1 MEFISLESEDDDKG
15 KNSISAESI
24 DLLSESPS
32 KCSIAIAIQT
42 KRIGLII
49 GKNGQNFKEIS
60 EISGS
65 KFNIQPIDDLPQ
77 GSTTRCALIK
87 GNSKSVLSAID
98 KILNKIQNKSSEGVL
113 KWIILQTF
121 TGILIGKGG
130 SKIKSINERSGAWV
144 KVAHIDESSSLL
156 NER

>member
-1 MEFISLESEDDDKG
+1 MEFISLESKE
-15 KNSISAESI
+15 NISEIPIEKKELIPESS
-24 DLLSESPS
+24 LK
-32 KCSIAIAIQT
+32 KCSIVIAIPT
-42 KRIGLII
+42 KTIGLII

-77 GSTTRCALIK
+77 ESRTRCALIK
-87 GNSKSVLSAID
+87 GNSKSVLSAVET
-98 KILNKIQNKSSEGVL
+98 ILNKMHFKSSEGVL
-113 KWIILQTF
+113 KWVILQSF

-144 KVAHIDESSSLL
+144 KVAHIDESASML